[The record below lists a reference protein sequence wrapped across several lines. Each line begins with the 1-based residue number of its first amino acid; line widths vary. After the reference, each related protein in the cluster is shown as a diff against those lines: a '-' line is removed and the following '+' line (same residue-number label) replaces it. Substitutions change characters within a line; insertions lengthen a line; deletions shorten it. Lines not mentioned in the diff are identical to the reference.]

1 MQTSLREATSLDELI
16 EAHVSYQADIL
27 SAALL
32 DSNTEEVRFNMFNEQ
47 CSCLLS
53 LKKLLKL
60 QNKYIITNC
69 FKIYFFFNCSL
80 FLLRTTY
87 LLTFRLFCLFVVGT
101 SPIAR
106 VV

>member
-32 DSNTEEVRFNMFNEQ
+32 DSNTEEVRFKMFNEQ

-60 QNKYIITNC
+60 QNKYIILTALKFISFSTVLSFYYVLHIC
-69 FKIYFFFNCSL
+69 SRFVFFVF
-80 FLLRTTY
+80 
-87 LLTFRLFCLFVVGT
+87 FV
-101 SPIAR
+101 
-106 VV
+106 

>member
-53 LKKLLKL
+53 LKK
-60 QNKYIITNC
+60 
-69 FKIYFFFNCSL
+69 
-80 FLLRTTY
+80 
-87 LLTFRLFCLFVVGT
+87 TFET
-101 SPIAR
+101 SKQ
-106 VV
+106 VYYN